1 MGIGLLGPLR
11 VDGGGSLERR
21 DRIVLSV
28 LAVHRG
34 DVVSPE
40 QFADALWAGRPP
52 ASWPKQVQIC
62 VARLRKVLGAIA
74 IETVPGG
81 YRLALDGED
90 VDSYRFERLVERAR
104 GLAATGEQERAA
116 ATFARA
122 LSLWRGRA
130 LDELNDWLPGC
141 SEAARLEELRRTT
154 EEDWLD
160 SRLAAGE
167 HRDVAVEAEALVAA
181 DTLREHRWA
190 ILALAQYR
198 CGRQGDALRS
208 LSRARETL
216 ADQLGIDP
224 GSELVALEG
233 AILRQD
239 ASLAAILEP
248 ATVSEACPYKGLA
261 PYDVGDNET
270 FFGRDA
276 EVAAC
281 LERLR
286 STSLLLVA
294 GPSGCGKSS
303 LVRAGIVPA
312 LQQRGKTAV
321 VFLPGSDPDGAMDAV
336 ASESDGAAV
345 LVIDQF
351 EELFALGHSP
361 EVVRRFCQRTGEYA
375 RERAPVVIA
384 VRSDHL
390 GGFGIEPGLSRLAER
405 GLHLVP
411 PLVGDALRES
421 IEQPAALAGLRLEH
435 GLVELLV
442 RDCEGE
448 PGGLPLLSHALSET
462 WRRRDGNVLTVEGYR
477 ATGGIRGAVAR
488 SADRVYDSLA
498 GDQRLILRAVLLR
511 LVTPSIEG
519 EPVRCRVPSRSLLGD
534 ADRERIV
541 ALLVRARLV
550 TSEEDTFEL
559 AHEALAR
566 AWPRLQFWLDDD
578 AAGQRLLRHL
588 TTAADGWESL
598 GRPTSELY
606 RGARLDTTLE
616 WREAT
621 QPHLTDLER
630 QFLDASVDQ
639 ATSDSRAVIERAR
652 RDASQNRRLRTLLV
666 ATVVLLVASAIVGY
680 VAVRQRELARSEGR
694 VATARELAAA
704 ANANLTIDA
713 ERSVL
718 LSLAAVE
725 HSRSGDGVALPE
737 AYQALHRAV
746 AADWAELRVP
756 GVGGTLDWSPDGR
769 VFVTEGPQSSGT
781 VDIRDAR
788 TGESVRSFHGHD
800 VDVTDVAFNDDGTLL
815 ATTGADGAA
824 RVWDP
829 ATGEQLHTVESSGG
843 RGAWGPAFS
852 AEGSYF
858 AAAWPDDHG
867 GIVRV
872 LDLATG
878 QIVREIDAVP
888 SPVATSFHPTAARIA
903 IASNEQPI
911 AVVVDIE
918 SGDDVFTAAG
928 HFHVL
933 RDVAWSPDGLSIAT
947 ASDDGSA
954 RLFDAETGHQRF
966 ALLGHLSNVIAV
978 AWSPDSTRLVT
989 GSADGTAK
997 LWSLIEGDGREL
1009 ATLSAHDTRKGVR
1022 GVAFSPDGAQVMTGD
1037 GSSAAT
1043 IIWDVGVTAG
1053 AEVANLPAVSYH
1065 FGDVEFSPDDHHLVA
1080 SSGGGSITV
1089 WEPRTRTAVQTFGD
1103 PTPSATEPSGIQ
1115 DVPVGTDADVQ
1126 RLAVD
1131 PTGVLVAGIRSAGKG
1146 LVEVWD
1152 GQTGQDAFA
1161 IRAGSGLP
1169 SVTWS
1174 PDGGFLAAGGDDG
1187 VVTIVDRS
1195 GREVTR
1201 LEHPG
1206 AAIGSVAFTPDGDR
1220 LVATVEA
1227 AGPYEPNVG
1236 KVVLWDWRAGEIERS
1251 IDAEARLAVASP
1263 TGDLIAVGSHWNA
1276 SSPPVEIW
1284 NATTGQ
1290 LVASLA
1296 GHTGAVSDLTFSP
1309 DGSILATASE
1319 DGTIRLWDPRSGEQ
1333 QLVLHGTIGA
1343 VSAVSFNRDGSQ
1355 LASVGVEGVVR
1366 IWALD
1371 LDELIDIARSR
1382 LTRQLTDAECRQYL
1396 HASRCPD
1403 AG

>member
-1 MGIGLLGPLR
+1 
-11 VDGGGSLERR
+11 
-21 DRIVLSV
+21 
-28 LAVHRG
+28 
-34 DVVSPE
+34 
-40 QFADALWAGRPP
+40 
-52 ASWPKQVQIC
+52 
-62 VARLRKVLGAIA
+62 
-74 IETVPGG
+74 
-81 YRLALDGED
+81 
-90 VDSYRFERLVERAR
+90 
-104 GLAATGEQERAA
+104 
-116 ATFARA
+116 
-122 LSLWRGRA
+122 
-130 LDELNDWLPGC
+130 
-141 SEAARLEELRRTT
+141 
-154 EEDWLD
+154 
-160 SRLAAGE
+160 
-167 HRDVAVEAEALVAA
+167 
-181 DTLREHRWA
+181 
-190 ILALAQYR
+190 
-198 CGRQGDALRS
+198 
-208 LSRARETL
+208 
-216 ADQLGIDP
+216 
-224 GSELVALEG
+224 
-233 AILRQD
+233 
-239 ASLAAILEP
+239 
-248 ATVSEACPYKGLA
+248 
-261 PYDVGDNET
+261 
-270 FFGRDA
+270 
-276 EVAAC
+276 
-281 LERLR
+281 
-286 STSLLLVA
+286 
-294 GPSGCGKSS
+294 
-303 LVRAGIVPA
+303 
-312 LQQRGKTAV
+312 
-321 VFLPGSDPDGAMDAV
+321 
-336 ASESDGAAV
+336 
-345 LVIDQF
+345 
-351 EELFALGHSP
+351 
-361 EVVRRFCQRTGEYA
+361 
-375 RERAPVVIA
+375 
-384 VRSDHL
+384 
-390 GGFGIEPGLSRLAER
+390 
-405 GLHLVP
+405 
-411 PLVGDALRES
+411 
-421 IEQPAALAGLRLEH
+421 
-435 GLVELLV
+435 
-442 RDCEGE
+442 
-448 PGGLPLLSHALSET
+448 
-462 WRRRDGNVLTVEGYR
+462 
-477 ATGGIRGAVAR
+477 
-488 SADRVYDSLA
+488 
-498 GDQRLILRAVLLR
+498 
-511 LVTPSIEG
+511 
-519 EPVRCRVPSRSLLGD
+519 
-534 ADRERIV
+534 
-541 ALLVRARLV
+541 
-550 TSEEDTFEL
+550 
-559 AHEALAR
+559 
-566 AWPRLQFWLDDD
+566 
-578 AAGQRLLRHL
+578 
-588 TTAADGWESL
+588 
-598 GRPTSELY
+598 
-606 RGARLDTTLE
+606 
-616 WREAT
+616 
-621 QPHLTDLER
+621 
-630 QFLDASVDQ
+630 
-639 ATSDSRAVIERAR
+639 
-652 RDASQNRRLRTLLV
+652 
-666 ATVVLLVASAIVGY
+666 
-680 VAVRQRELARSEGR
+680 
-694 VATARELAAA
+694 
-704 ANANLTIDA
+704 
-713 ERSVL
+713 
-718 LSLAAVE
+718 
-725 HSRSGDGVALPE
+725 
-737 AYQALHRAV
+737 
-746 AADWAELRVP
+746 
-756 GVGGTLDWSPDGR
+756 
-769 VFVTEGPQSSGT
+769 VTEGPPSSGT

-1089 WEPRTRTAVQTFGD
+1089 WEPRTRTAVQTFGA

-1236 KVVLWDWRAGEIERS
+1236 KVVLWDWRVGEIERS
-1251 IDAEARLAVASP
+1251 IDAEARLALASP

-1382 LTRQLTDAECRQYL
+1382 LTRQLTDAECGQYL